1 MSMSRPSPP
10 AGSMGRPTLNTR
22 FCVDYNWWEE
32 SGQDLRVHMQQ
43 ICKEY
48 GQDFGDEFGSEVDS
62 EAEVDWIDPST
73 GQVWRVDPFTY
84 AFRVTCGQHP
94 DYITE
99 RTSLIDAV
107 FRTLLAFGNRPMTP
121 VELSERTGRSADM
134 ILRTL
139 SGRTVYKGIRPYINS

>member
-1 MSMSRPSPP
+1 MSRPSPP
-10 AGSMGRPTLNTR
+10 AGSMRRPTLKTR
-22 FCVDYNWWEE
+22 FCIDYNWWEE

-48 GQDFGDEFGSEVDS
+48 GQDLGTEVDS
-62 EAEVDWIDPST
+62 NAELDWIDPVT
-73 GQVWRVDPFTY
+73 GQIWRVDLLTY
-84 AFRVTCGQHP
+84 TFREVCGRHP
-94 DYITE
+94 DFITE

-121 VELSERTGRSADM
+121 VELSDWTGRSADM

-139 SGRTVYKGIRPYINS
+139 AGRTVYKGIRPCNDT